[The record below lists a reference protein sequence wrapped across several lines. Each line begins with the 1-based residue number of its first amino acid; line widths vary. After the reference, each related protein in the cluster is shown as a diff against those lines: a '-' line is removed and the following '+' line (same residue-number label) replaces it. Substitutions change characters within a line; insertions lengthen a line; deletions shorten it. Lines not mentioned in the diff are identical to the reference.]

1 MKTSTIPSL
10 RVTPELR
17 AAAESVL
24 EQGET
29 LSSFLEHAVR
39 LQIEKRLSQKEFVSR
54 GIASRD
60 RAKELGEYFS
70 ADDVLG
76 ELDEII
82 GKAELRAG
90 K

>member
-29 LSSFLEHAVR
+29 ISSFLEHSVR
-39 LQIEKRLSQKEFVSR
+39 LQIEKRVSQREFIAR

-60 RAKELGEYFS
+60 RAMEHGEYYS
-70 ADDVLG
+70 AEDVLG
-76 ELDEII
+76 ELEELIS
-82 GKAELRAG
+82 KEELRTA